1 MQWSKGKGR
10 GAGFLVYCLLW
21 LCPLLSAAEAL
32 PVGEVPL
39 YTVLPL
45 HGRFGVEISRAVFGE
60 CLPHIGEAP
69 GAVLVLEIDSPGG
82 ASLEME
88 DMLDDLYAWRE
99 AHPAVKI
106 VTLVRHQALNAAA
119 LFALAGGP
127 VFMVGE
133 ATLGG
138 QLSPPGALEEQF
150 TWIEYRYPPRIPYTV
165 RSLAEKNGIDP
176 EFVTAMVP
184 HSKTLCWVKDPEL
197 PRWKV
202 IQQETKAGT
211 GDKLN
216 CLLSVSSEER
226 LQLVGEKAV
235 ELGLA
240 SAVVEDYEDLG
251 RVLGLGGWR
260 EINTGIREAAF
271 RHAERGREALG
282 EYESLAAAIYDRM
295 GEFEIPEGLS
305 LALAEEWVQEIAYYA
320 SAIQELL
327 EVHHFLAAKVET
339 DFPEGIAAIKD
350 ICAPC
355 LAIVAQAET
364 DREAAATRENRVRQ
378 ARSSPGRNPGRVRR
392 G

>member
-1 MQWSKGKGR
+1 MRRSKGTRR
-10 GAGFLVYCLLW
+10 GAGFLVFCLLW

-32 PVGEVPL
+32 PAGEVPL

-45 HGRFGVEISRAVFGE
+45 HGRFGVEISRAVFAE
-60 CLPHIGEAP
+60 CLAHIAEAP
-69 GAVLVLEIDSPGG
+69 GSVLVLEIDSPGG

-99 AHPAVKI
+99 AHPAVRI

-127 VFMVGE
+127 VFIVGE

-138 QLSPPGALEEQF
+138 QLSPPEALEEPF
-150 TWIEYRYPPRIPYTV
+150 TWIEYRYPPRIPYRV

-184 HSKTLCWVKDPEL
+184 HSKTLCWVKDPDP
-197 PRWKV
+197 PRLKI
-202 IQQETKAGT
+202 IQQGTKA
-211 GDKLN
+211 DELD
-216 CLLSVSSEER
+216 CLFSVGSEEL
-226 LQLVGEKAV
+226 LQLAGGRAV

-240 SAVVEDYEDLG
+240 STVVEDYEDLG
-251 RVLGLGGWR
+251 RVLGPGGWR
-260 EINTGIREAAF
+260 ETNTGVRETAF
-271 RHAERGREALG
+271 RHAEQVQEALG
-282 EYESLAAAIYDRM
+282 AYESLAVTIYDRM

-305 LALAEEWVQEIAYYA
+305 LALAEEWVEEIAYCA

-327 EVHHFLAAKVET
+327 EVHPFLKAKIDT
-339 DFPEGIAAIKD
+339 DFPEGIAAVKD

-355 LAIVAQAET
+355 LAIVAQAENN
-364 DREAAATRENRVRQ
+364 REAAATRENRVRQ

>member
-1 MQWSKGKGR
+1 M
-10 GAGFLVYCLLW
+10 
-21 LCPLLSAAEAL
+21 
-32 PVGEVPL
+32 
-39 YTVLPL
+39 
-45 HGRFGVEISRAVFGE
+45 
-60 CLPHIGEAP
+60 
-69 GAVLVLEIDSPGG
+69 
-82 ASLEME
+82 EME

-99 AHPAVKI
+99 AHPAVRI

-127 VFMVGE
+127 VFIVGE
-133 ATLGG
+133 ATIGG
-138 QLSPPGALEEQF
+138 QLSPPEALEERF

-184 HSKTLCWVKDPEL
+184 HSKPLCWVKDPDP
-197 PRWKV
+197 PRLMI
-202 IQQETKAGT
+202 IQQETRTGAGVEL
-211 GDKLN
+211 D
-216 CLLSVSSEER
+216 CLFCVGSEER
-226 LQLVGEKAV
+226 LQLAGGRAV

-271 RHAERGREALG
+271 RHAERVREALG
-282 EYESLAAAIYDRM
+282 EYESLASAIYDRM

-327 EVHHFLAAKVET
+327 EVHPFLAAKVDT

-378 ARSSPGRNPGRVRR
+378 ARSGPGRKPGRVRR